1 MAQGEFFRKLLVG
14 DIFHFCR
21 FAPHR
26 RDIQLFAAVEVA
38 PVASGSARESGSPSC
53 ISQAHN
59 PKLPMLISACIA
71 AFLKIVFC
79 YETK

>member
-38 PVASGSARESGSPSC
+38 PVAAGSARESASTILYFPGSQ
-53 ISQAHN
+53 SQVAYAYFSLHRCLFKN
-59 PKLPMLISACIA
+59 SLL
-71 AFLKIVFC
+71 L
-79 YETK
+79 